1 MEVKV
6 YMKKKS
12 ILAFLLLIIPILCL
26 CTGCSLLDKLEEMD
40 YAENPGKI
48 DVIVS
53 GVDDGVL
60 HCKYVCE
67 WQDSYAYYDQGVIY
81 YYEDDNA
88 TPYQIECSGLEYMD
102 MNDGYIYYTKGTG
115 MMVFDKESKQ
125 TTEISEMGEVL
136 GINIYEDEVIIICR
150 VDNNETL
157 NYEMDGS
164 KIINE
169 IIVEYPNIFLS
180 STNKCANHY
189 CHRYTYVYAN
199 KKMYRIQGEGAQ
211 IIDEHGNEGDFFE
224 FDGRN
229 MGPATSPE
237 HICEYNGNI
246 YILHQASYGSNVINV
261 KYDSKAWDQIICFDP
276 STDTLS
282 SMYKTSGREEQIVSF
297 SAENDELYLLI
308 EGKLY
313 KLTLTGENKTELA
326 NLSGIARTLSFDYV
340 NDTLFVYDGEK
351 LIGQYK

>member
-1 MEVKV
+1 
-6 YMKKKS
+6 MKKKGIVS
-12 ILAFLLLIIPILCL
+12 LLLLILYL
-26 CTGCSLLDKLEEMD
+26 CTGCDLLDKLDEMD
-40 YAENPGKI
+40 YEENPEKI
-48 DVIVS
+48 NVIVS
-53 GVDDGVL
+53 GVDDGIL

-67 WQDSYAYYDQGVIY
+67 WEDSYAYYHQGVIY
-81 YYEDDNA
+81 YYDTANSE
-88 TPYQIECSGLEYMD
+88 PYEIECAGLEYMD

-115 MMVFDKESKQ
+115 MMVFDKKSKQ
-125 TTEISEMGEVL
+125 TTEISEMGEVW
-136 GINIYEDEVIIICR
+136 GISVFEDEVIVLCR
-150 VDNNETL
+150 YDYCDEIH
-157 NYEMDGS
+157 YEMDGS
-164 KIINE
+164 MIKNE
-169 IIVEYPNIFLS
+169 TIVESPNIFLS

-189 CHRYTYVYAN
+189 CHRYTYVHTN
-199 KKMYRIQGEGAQ
+199 KKMYRIQGEGAR

-276 STDTLS
+276 STDTS
-282 SMYKTSGREEQIVSF
+282 SSIYKTSGREEQIVSF
-297 SAENDELYLLI
+297 SVENDELYLLI

-313 KLTLTGENKTELA
+313 KSTLTGENKTELTD
-326 NLSGIARTLSFDYV
+326 LSGIAQTLSFDYG